1 MNELKLIVKNAATQE
16 QMILGTLKP
25 TKEILH
31 EFWNQRGRRGL
42 VDDLHAGYNPNITGS
57 EPPRFIDQRRHHD
70 PVRLKQVF

>member
-42 VDDLHAGYNPNITGS
+42 VDDLHAGYNP
-57 EPPRFIDQRRHHD
+57 
-70 PVRLKQVF
+70 K